1 MDFKNISS
9 KFYPAYTWFWN
20 NTITR
25 EGIDRQI
32 DEMVQNGIRAFYVIG
47 EPDNWFPMDVQ
58 LIFHRNTFRMNI

>member
-1 MDFKNISS
+1 MHFNFKEGIYMDFKNISS

-47 EPDNWFPMDVQ
+47 A
-58 LIFHRNTFRMNI
+58 